1 MEVVQNTP
9 GERTTKFGT
18 QGRLHQGN
26 HGSALDI
33 SVEANSAV
41 MLEPRQSTR
50 TNVAAMLAL
59 IGNVAHNIAIK
70 PTTHSTKPTN
80 DSAIAS
86 VWQ

>member
-1 MEVVQNTP
+1 MKIVQNTP
-9 GERTTKFGT
+9 GERITKIGT

-33 SVEANSAV
+33 SVEANIAV
-41 MLEPRQSTR
+41 MLEPRQSAR

-59 IGNVAHNIAIK
+59 TGNVAHNVAIK

-86 VWQ
+86 VRQ